1 MWDIAFSVLHFMA
14 GVHIQLGYTVA
25 SYFAEHRWLYIL
37 RVSIFITEVFSVH
50 IFPIT
55 YKPLNFL
62 TSVCIGFNYKLSM
75 LSIHS
80 PDCVFMVWIMY
91 SWSW

>member
-55 YKPLNFL
+55 YKPLEFFNFGMYRVQL
-62 TSVCIGFNYKLSM
+62 QAEHAQ
-75 LSIHS
+75 HS
-80 PDCVFMVWIMY
+80 
-91 SWSW
+91 